1 MTAAEHPTD
10 MAGAAETAAGMAV
23 VGAEAVETAAG
34 MAVVGAEAP
43 GTSAVE
49 RLQYTAVA
57 PLVDMMDTLVAAE
70 VA

>member
-1 MTAAEHPTD
+1 MAAAVHPMD
-10 MAGAAETAAGMAV
+10 IAGAGAA
-23 VGAEAVETAAG
+23 ETAAG

-49 RLQYTAVA
+49 PLQNTAVA
-57 PLVDMMDTLVAAE
+57 PLVDMMDTLIAAE

>member
-1 MTAAEHPTD
+1 MAAAVRPMD
-10 MAGAAETAAGMAV
+10 MAGARAAEMPAGIAV
-23 VGAEAVETAAG
+23 VE
-34 MAVVGAEAP
+34 AEAP

-49 RLQYTAVA
+49 PPQYTAVA